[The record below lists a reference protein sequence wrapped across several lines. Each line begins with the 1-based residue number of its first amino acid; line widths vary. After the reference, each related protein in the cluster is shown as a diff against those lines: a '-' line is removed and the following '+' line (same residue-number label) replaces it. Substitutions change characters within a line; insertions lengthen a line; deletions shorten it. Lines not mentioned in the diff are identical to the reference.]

1 MLHVCC
7 SSCARLPSESSQP
20 LLHAMEF
27 VSRALLFAVCLCV
40 LLQVLLVE
48 QVAHIPAALAQL
60 RSSMQDP
67 VVAIDLE
74 WRPEFGR
81 GFTPV
86 AMVQLSSSK

>member
-1 MLHVCC
+1 MV
-7 SSCARLPSESSQP
+7 
-20 LLHAMEF
+20 
-27 VSRALLFAVCLCV
+27 
-40 LLQVLLVE
+40 QVLVVE
-48 QVAHIPAALAQL
+48 QTAHIAAALAQL

-86 AMVQLSSSK
+86 AMVQLATSRCAQHRVARPQRHS

>member
-1 MLHVCC
+1 
-7 SSCARLPSESSQP
+7 
-20 LLHAMEF
+20 
-27 VSRALLFAVCLCV
+27 V